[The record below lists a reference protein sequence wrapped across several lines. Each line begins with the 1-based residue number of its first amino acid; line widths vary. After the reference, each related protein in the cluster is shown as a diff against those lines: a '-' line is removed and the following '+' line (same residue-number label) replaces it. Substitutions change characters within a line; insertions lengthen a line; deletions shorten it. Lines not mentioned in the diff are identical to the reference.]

1 MTSSKMY
8 KLVNQF
14 NEKEPKEIEL
24 IYRPWEKPED
34 RIFIEPA
41 DFAANKFMVEKK
53 VYIVERFMLLVLPTS
68 KFLKLL

>member
-34 RIFIEPA
+34 RIFIEPV
-41 DFAANKFMVEKK
+41 DFAANKFMVGKK

>member
-1 MTSSKMY
+1 MTSAKMFE
-8 KLVNQF
+8 LVKQF
-14 NEKEPKEIEL
+14 NVKEPKEIEVV
-24 IYRPWEKPED
+24 YRVWEKPED

>member
-1 MTSSKMY
+1 MTSAKMFE
-8 KLVNQF
+8 LVKQF
-14 NEKEPKEIEL
+14 NVKEPKEIEVV
-24 IYRPWEKPED
+24 YRVWEKPED
-34 RIFIEPA
+34 RIFIEPT

>member
-34 RIFIEPA
+34 GIFIEPA
-41 DFAANKFMVEKK
+41 DFAANKFMVGKK
-53 VYIVERFMLLVLPTS
+53 RYIL
-68 KFLKLL
+68 